1 MGHLKMNKNKM
12 TTDNKKLIR
21 ESYSDKVQLVNKF
34 LDKNF
39 IRATYTSEDENG
51 ILKNTSIVIQVD
63 GNGQPSKKSLT
74 DVDLFYL
81 IQNKFINIL
90 PKDGGRDKFLK
101 QIIKDWYAKKITKH
115 GTLTKYDF

>member
-1 MGHLKMNKNKM
+1 M
-12 TTDNKKLIR
+12 TTDNKKLIQ

-90 PKDGGRDKFLK
+90 PKVGGRDKFLK